1 MKVDYLASVMVKNG
15 RNTEEVDVLLE
26 RLSLEMNGNMYNYWF
41 MPSENYF
48 KGQPT
53 IYKSTK
59 ELPTEKQIMFALGK
73 IGDIADGYLEKLDS
87 EDRLMDFET
96 FETLVESIIGKPVSG
111 VPILNMLAS
120 VGEVIIEHEQ
130 GIRW

>member
-1 MKVDYLASVMVKNG
+1 MTIDGHTQEQVG
-15 RNTEEVDVLLE
+15 QLLE
-26 RLSLEMNGNMYNYWF
+26 RLSLEMNGNLYDYWF

-48 KGQPT
+48 KGQPSLYHSKKT
-53 IYKSTK
+53 
-59 ELPTEKQIMFALGK
+59 LPTEKQVMFALSK
-73 IGDIADGYLEKLDS
+73 ISDIAEGYLNKLDN

>member
-1 MKVDYLASVMVKNG
+1 MKVDYLASAMVKNG

-87 EDRLMDFET
+87 EYRLMDFET

>member
-1 MKVDYLASVMVKNG
+1 MIVDGHTTQRIN
-15 RNTEEVDVLLE
+15 DLLE
-26 RLSLEMNGNMYNYWF
+26 RLSLEMNGNLYNYWF
-41 MPSENYF
+41 VPSENYF

-59 ELPTEKQIMFALGK
+59 ELPTEKQVMFALGK
-73 IGDIADGYLEKLDS
+73 IGDIADGYLEKLDR

-96 FETLVESIIGKPVSG
+96 FETLVESIVGKPVSG

-120 VGEVIIEHEQ
+120 VGEVIIEHDK